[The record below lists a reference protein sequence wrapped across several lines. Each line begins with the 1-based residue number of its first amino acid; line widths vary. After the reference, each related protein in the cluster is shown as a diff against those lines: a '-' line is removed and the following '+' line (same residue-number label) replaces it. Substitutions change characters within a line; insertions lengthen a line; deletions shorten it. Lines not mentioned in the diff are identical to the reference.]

1 MPKIRIGTRGSDLAL
16 AQAEWVSE
24 ALRQRGA
31 DTSIRVIK
39 TTGDRVGAVPL
50 AALGLQLGVKGVFT
64 KEIEDALLAGGIDVA
79 VHSLKDL
86 PTQQHPELELGCV
99 PRRADP
105 RDVLVGASSG
115 ELAGRPRIGTGSR
128 RRAAQL
134 RAFLPEARIRDI
146 RGNVGTRIRK
156 LRSGRYD
163 AVVLAAAGL
172 ERLGRLAEV
181 AEFLSTDRMVPA
193 PGQGALGIQV
203 RAGDRRVL
211 DTVAALHDPAVAA
224 QVEAERAVLREVGGG
239 CDVPLGAH
247 ARSDGDSLELLAIA
261 ERPSGGLARCRVAGS
276 MEQAADLGSRVAS
289 LLRRDGARFS

>member
-1 MPKIRIGTRGSDLAL
+1 M

-39 TTGDRVGAVPL
+39 TIGDRAGAVPL
-50 AALGLQLGVKGVFT
+50 AALGLQHGVKGVFT

-86 PTQQHPELELGCV
+86 PTEQHPGLEIGCV

-105 RDVLVGASSG
+105 RDVLVGAPSG
-115 ELAGRPRIGTGSR
+115 DLAGRPRIGTGSR

-146 RGNVGTRIRK
+146 RGNVGTRIGK
-156 LRSGRYD
+156 LRSGRFD
-163 AVVLAAAGL
+163 AIVLAAAGL

-181 AEFLSTDRMVPA
+181 AEFLATDRMVPA
-193 PGQGALGIQV
+193 AGQGALGIQV

-211 DTVAALHDPAVAA
+211 GLVAALHDPVVAA
-224 QVEAERAVLREVGGG
+224 QVEAERAVLRAVGGG

-247 ARSDGDSLELLAIA
+247 ARPDGNSLELVAVA
-261 ERPSGGLARCRVAGS
+261 ERPSGGLARARLAGS
-276 MEQAADLGSRVAS
+276 LARASELGSRVAS
-289 LLRRDGARFS
+289 LLLRDGARFS